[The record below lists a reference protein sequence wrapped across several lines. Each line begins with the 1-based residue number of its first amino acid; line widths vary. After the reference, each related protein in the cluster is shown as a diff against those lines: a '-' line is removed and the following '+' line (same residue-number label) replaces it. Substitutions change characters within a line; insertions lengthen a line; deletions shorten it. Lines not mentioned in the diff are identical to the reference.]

1 MINVIGLGNAGCKIA
16 DLLAQHPPYEIYK
29 IDADLPK
36 EKNSFSIGAHGDAQE
51 YEEQI
56 PPSVTKALQQIEGR
70 VLFVVGGG
78 GKISSATLRL
88 LECVRD
94 TQIEVLYIR
103 PDLSHATPLVQTLD
117 RITFNVLQQYARS
130 GVFER
135 LYIISNSEIEK
146 VVGSLPVSQYYAHIN
161 STIVSTFHMLNVYKN
176 TAPNFSRFLEEDTIS
191 RICTIG
197 VGTMNKVVDEMFF
210 PLEHIQQKTYYF
222 AINEEQVD
230 GDGELLSNIKR
241 RIATGGAPIETGFGV
256 YSTPY
261 KDNYIYVVANT
272 KIIQGVNYDE

>member
-16 DLLAQHPPYEIYK
+16 DLLGQHPPYKIYK
-29 IDADLPK
+29 IDGDLPK
-36 EKNSFSIGAHGDAQE
+36 EKNSFSIGAHHDTQE
-51 YEEQI
+51 YEDEV
-56 PPSVTKALQQIEGR
+56 PSDVTSALQKIEGR

-88 LECVRD
+88 LECVKN
-94 TQIEVLYIR
+94 TAIEVLYIR
-103 PDLSHATPLVQTLD
+103 PDLSHATPLAQTLD

-135 LYIISNSEIEK
+135 LYIISNSEIER
-146 VVGSLPVSQYYAHIN
+146 VVGSLPVSQYYDHIN
-161 STIVSTFHMLNVYKN
+161 ATIVSTFHMLNVYKN

-197 VGTMNKVVDEMFF
+197 VGTMNKVIDQMFF

-230 GDGELLSNIKR
+230 SDGELLANIKR
-241 RIATGGAPIETGFGV
+241 RIGTPESPMETGFGV

-261 KDNYIYVVANT
+261 KENYIYVVANT